1 MPDPDHSDAALFA
14 ALARIEHR
22 LTALESGAVRL
33 APVLDRVA
41 EAEAAFPGFV
51 ATAADTVDGWIAG
64 LDATGSGADARVRAA
79 GPLLER
85 LSRPETV
92 ARLERLLERLDVV
105 AFLAD
110 SAVFQPPAVSVIS
123 LAGEALVETR
133 NEAAAPV
140 GFLGALAGL
149 GRADVRRAVAF
160 LLRFGAHFGRR
171 LSS

>member
-1 MPDPDHSDAALFA
+1 MPDPDPDHSDAALFA

-22 LTALESGAVRL
+22 LTALEAGAVRL

-41 EAEAAFPGFV
+41 VAAAAFPGFV

-92 ARLERLLERLDVV
+92 ARLERLLDRLDVV
-105 AFLAD
+105 GF
-110 SAVFQPPAVSVIS
+110 

-160 LLRFGAHFGRR
+160 LLRFGVNFGRR